1 MFKLLFTKHLLY
13 YMIIGTIATVVDT
26 VIFYGLNVWLSF
38 PLLLANGLS
47 LSIGI
52 LLSFFLNAH
61 YNFHKKDK
69 FTKRLLFFS
78 IVLLVGMIVG
88 TSLIS
93 LFINVF
99 FMNIVLAKILSVMIT
114 GVFQYIFNCK
124 ITFHN

>member
-1 MFKLLFTKHLLY
+1 MHKLLFTKHFLY
-13 YMIIGTIATVVDT
+13 YIIIGTIATIVDT
-26 VIFYGLNVWLSF
+26 AIFYYLNEWLSF
-38 PLLLANGLS
+38 PLILANGIS
-47 LSIGI
+47 LFVGI

-99 FMNIVLAKILSVMIT
+99 FMNIVLAKILSVMIA
-114 GVFQYIFNCK
+114 GVFQYIFNSK
-124 ITFHN
+124 ITFS